1 VINKNNWPIAKCTF
15 AALLCLQ
22 VVTLVVMLLIAHFGG
37 EDAYLT
43 HAKRL
48 MKAVATES
56 LQNVD
61 SLLSPAEDLVVV
73 AASLI
78 EDGAIT
84 LAPDKTM
91 EQYFFHN
98 IRVNT
103 NFSGMYFGW
112 NNGDFLYVTR
122 NNPKDA
128 LSPFLTKVI
137 TKNSEGVRETQLINR
152 NRLFEETERKTLV
165 DEYDP
170 RTRPW
175 FKALEK
181 GSIMWTQPYIYHTS
195 RLPGV
200 TVSIPVV
207 NSQGEALGVLGLDIE
222 VSNLSN
228 YLSKNEL
235 SSNSIAL
242 IATDDDRMVAHTD
255 LDLILVPNPNDDD
268 KQQLATLKQMGDECI
283 DAALVALTAQGLSF
297 VSDEIR
303 SVDFQHEGQ
312 RHHAVFNSYN
322 KLGVNWTV
330 VVISPESDFLSTIR
344 NAQFW
349 QIVCAVIGSLLLT
362 ILAFVVA
369 LRVLKPVKE
378 LQERVLRNP
387 LTGLYNRRALD
398 QIGVGLL
405 KDSHQKGQP
414 VSVAIID
421 IDLFKA
427 INDTF
432 GHSVGD
438 EVLVSVSERMK
449 QVLKKTDLLV
459 RYGGEEFVVLLFGA
473 DLATANTICE
483 RLQLVVK
490 HSKILTQSG
499 TIPVTVSVG
508 VSEIKPEDDSYR
520 AALDLADQAL
530 YVAKRNGRDQVCTSD
545 KIDCCEP
552 VVSP

>member
-1 VINKNNWPIAKCTF
+1 
-15 AALLCLQ
+15 
-22 VVTLVVMLLIAHFGG
+22 MLAIAHLGG
-37 EDAYLT
+37 EDAYLS

-56 LQNVD
+56 IQNVD
-61 SLLSPAEDLVVV
+61 NLLSPAENLVSVT
-73 AASLI
+73 ASLI
-78 EDGAIT
+78 EDGAIQ
-84 LAPDKTM
+84 LSPNQTM
-91 EQYFFHN
+91 EKNFFHN

-122 NNPKDA
+122 SNPKDA

-137 TKNSEGVRETQLINR
+137 TKNSEGIRETQLINR
-152 NRLFEETERKTLV
+152 NRLFEETDRKTKV
-165 DEYDP
+165 AQYDP

-175 FKALEK
+175 FKAIEK

-195 RLPGV
+195 QLPGV

-207 NSQGEALGVLGLDIE
+207 NSEGEALGVLGLDIE

-228 YLSKNEL
+228 YLSKNVL
-235 SSNSIAL
+235 SANSIAL

-255 LDLILVPNPNDDD
+255 LDLILVPNLQDK

-283 DAALVALTAQGLSF
+283 DTALQTLSAQGLSF

-303 SVDFQHEGQ
+303 DVDFQHEGQ

-362 ILAFVVA
+362 LLAFVVA
-369 LRVLKPVKE
+369 LKVLKPVKE

-405 KDSHQKGQP
+405 KESHAKGQT

-421 IDLFKA
+421 IDLFKV

-438 EVLVSVSERMK
+438 EVLVSVSERMQ

-473 DLATANTICE
+473 DLATASTICE
-483 RLQLVVK
+483 RVK
-490 HSKILTQSG
+490 LSVKSSKILTQSG
-499 TIPVTVSVG
+499 GIPVTVSVG
-508 VSEIKPEDDSYR
+508 VSEIQPDDDSYR

-530 YVAKRNGRDQVCTSD
+530 YIAKRNGRDLVCTSD
-545 KIDCCEP
+545 KIDCHEP
-552 VVSP
+552 AVTP

>member
-1 VINKNNWPIAKCTF
+1 
-15 AALLCLQ
+15 
-22 VVTLVVMLLIAHFGG
+22 MLLIAHFGG

-48 MKAVATES
+48 MRAVATES
-56 LQNVD
+56 IQSVD
-61 SLLSPAEDLVVV
+61 NLLSPAEDLAVV

-84 LAPDKTM
+84 LAPDKAL

-122 NNPKDA
+122 SNPNDA
-128 LSPFLTKVI
+128 LSPFLTKII
-137 TKNSEGVRETQLINR
+137 TKNPEGTRETQLINR
-152 NRLFEETERKTLV
+152 NRLFEEIERKTI
-165 DEYDP
+165 DDQYDP

-175 FKALEK
+175 FKALQK

-195 RLPGV
+195 KLPGV

-207 NSQGEALGVLGLDIE
+207 NAQGEALGVLGLDIE

-228 YLSKNEL
+228 YLSKNVL
-235 SSNSIAL
+235 SANSIAL

-255 LDLILVPNPNDDD
+255 LDLILVPSPKDKG

-283 DAALVALTAQGLSF
+283 DGALEALNSEGLSF

-312 RHHAVFNSYN
+312 RHYAVFNSYN

-349 QIVCAVIGSLLLT
+349 QIVSAVIGSLLLT
-362 ILAFVVA
+362 ALAFIVA
-369 LRVLKPVKE
+369 LKLLRPVKE

-398 QIGVGLL
+398 QMGVGLI
-405 KDSHQKGQP
+405 KKNHQKGRA

-432 GHSVGD
+432 GHTVGD
-438 EVLVSVSERMK
+438 EVLVSVSERMQK
-449 QVLKKTDLLV
+449 VLKKSDFLV
-459 RYGGEEFVVLLFGA
+459 RYGGEEFVILLFGA
-473 DLATANTICE
+473 DLTTANTICE
-483 RLQLVVK
+483 RLQRAVNS
-490 HSKILTQSG
+490 SKVLTQSG
-499 TIPVTVSVG
+499 GIPVTVSVG
-508 VSEIKPEDDSYR
+508 VSEISPDDDSYHS
-520 AALDLADQAL
+520 ALNLADQAL
-530 YVAKRNGRDQVCTSD
+530 YLAKRNGRDQVCTSD
-545 KIDCCEP
+545 QIDCNEP
-552 VVSP
+552 VASL

>member
-1 VINKNNWPIAKCTF
+1 MIHKNNWPIAKYTF
-15 AALLCLQ
+15 SALLCLQ
-22 VVTLVVMLLIAHFGG
+22 VVTLIVMLAIAHLGG
-37 EDAYLT
+37 EDAYLS

-56 LQNVD
+56 IQNVD
-61 SLLSPAEDLVVV
+61 NLLSPAENLVSVT
-73 AASLI
+73 ASLI
-78 EDGAIT
+78 EDGAIQ
-84 LAPDKTM
+84 LSPNQTM
-91 EQYFFHN
+91 EKNFFHN

-122 NNPKDA
+122 SNPKDA

-137 TKNSEGVRETQLINR
+137 TKNSEGIRETQLINR
-152 NRLFEETERKTLV
+152 NRLFEETDRKTKV
-165 DEYDP
+165 AQYDP

-175 FKALEK
+175 FKAIEK

-195 RLPGV
+195 QLPGV

-207 NSQGEALGVLGLDIE
+207 NAEGEALGVLGLDIE

-228 YLSKNEL
+228 YLSKNVL
-235 SSNSIAL
+235 SANSIAL

-255 LDLILVPNPNDDD
+255 LDLILVPNLQDK

-283 DAALVALTAQGLSF
+283 DTALQTLSAQGLSF

-303 SVDFQHEGQ
+303 DVDFQHEGQ

-362 ILAFVVA
+362 LLAFVVA
-369 LRVLKPVKE
+369 LKVLKPVKE

-405 KDSHQKGQP
+405 KESHAKGQT

-421 IDLFKA
+421 IDLFKV

-438 EVLVSVSERMK
+438 EVLVSVSERMQ

-473 DLATANTICE
+473 DLATASTICE
-483 RLQLVVK
+483 RVK
-490 HSKILTQSG
+490 LSVKSSKILTQSG
-499 TIPVTVSVG
+499 GIPVTVSVG
-508 VSEIKPEDDSYR
+508 VSEIQPDDDSYR

-530 YVAKRNGRDQVCTSD
+530 YIAKRNGRDLVCTSD
-545 KIDCCEP
+545 KIDCHEP
-552 VVSP
+552 AVTP